1 MFRPKKIIPKL
12 AVATLALT
20 GCGDDGGGG
29 SGGAGGSGG
38 GNFDAALNAFCM
50 NVAPCFGYTVELC
63 INYYESVMPIYYD
76 INAECE
82 AALLTYFECGTPKT
96 CAEVVG
102 GACDDEY
109 NAVFYD
115 HCDAL

>member
-1 MFRPKKIIPKL
+1 
-12 AVATLALT
+12 V
-20 GCGDDGGGG
+20 
-29 SGGAGGSGG
+29 
-38 GNFDAALNAFCM
+38 
-50 NVAPCFGYTVELC
+50 C
-63 INYYESVMPIYYD
+63 INYYTNVMPIYYD
-76 INAECE
+76 IDSECE